1 MIGNLINDLHKIL
14 DDIIYD
20 GLIVVDKLGI
30 NK

>member
-1 MIGNLINDLHKIL
+1 MIGNLINDLYKIL